1 MTDDNEVIERLLKE
15 DEGFKRAFNT
25 HKDYDRKIEE
35 LEKKQHLTTAE
46 TIETKRLKKLKLA
59 LKDELEEMI
68 SRHRSSQV

>member
-1 MTDDNEVIERLLKE
+1 MAENSDLVERLLKE
-15 DEGFKRAFNT
+15 DEGFKRAFDT
-25 HKDYDRKIEE
+25 HKNYDKKIDE